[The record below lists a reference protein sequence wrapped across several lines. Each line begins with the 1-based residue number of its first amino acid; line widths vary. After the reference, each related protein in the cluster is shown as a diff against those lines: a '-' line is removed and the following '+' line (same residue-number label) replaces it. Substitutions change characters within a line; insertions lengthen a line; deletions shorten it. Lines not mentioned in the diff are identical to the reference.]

1 MIGLL
6 YLKTTNRVD
15 TLFFTTIMRVLL
27 SLYPTLRFTLDSTQS
42 TMTNISQ
49 KVLSM
54 GSRPRNQKP

>member
-42 TMTNISQ
+42 PMTNISQ

-54 GSRPRNQKP
+54 GSRPRN

>member
-15 TLFFTTIMRVLL
+15 TLFSTMTMRVLL

-42 TMTNISQ
+42 TMTNI
-49 KVLSM
+49 
-54 GSRPRNQKP
+54 

>member
-27 SLYPTLRFTLDSTQS
+27 SLYPTLRFTLGLTQS
-42 TMTNISQ
+42 PTTNILQ
-49 KVLSM
+49 KVLSVD
-54 GSRPRNQKP
+54 SRPRN